1 MAKRGKGA
9 YRTAKSPYIQIDV
22 QYAGA
27 RLRCSSGTT
36 SQREAEA
43 IIEDWKTAQRRRIA
57 GVAEPK
63 AKPDF
68 TINEAAARYYEEI
81 GAARKSAEEIDRDLA
96 WLVENIGP
104 DTRLS
109 EIDENLIL
117 RLMAQRRGEG
127 SRRNAEWAPVSETTL
142 NREIVERL
150 RAVLT
155 RAAKVWKVEAP
166 IINWKDVVSPEPE
179 GGQFGKEL
187 TPHQEAELFA
197 KLRPDLHAI
206 MRFAVVTG
214 VRMGALTKLEWR
226 HVDFDNGTIRVEKK
240 TRKPGVHWHTV
251 PMTREARQILLGE
264 RGRHPRAV
272 WTYVVH
278 QRRGSRT
285 PGDRLPLTW
294 HVLRNQTDKA
304 FKAAGL
310 RGDEKFRR
318 HDMRHTAARR
328 VLRHSKNLSAVKSML
343 GHSDISMTVR
353 YASATLEDVR
363 SAMETG
369 VETVSP
375 ENPQTKVG

>member
-27 RLRCSSGTT
+27 RLRCSSGTA

-43 IIEDWKTAQRRRIA
+43 IIEDWKTAQRRRLSGI
-57 GVAEPK
+57 VEPK
-63 AKPDF
+63 TKPDL

-81 GAARKSAEEIDRDLA
+81 GAGRKSAEEIDRDLA
-96 WLVENIGP
+96 WLVESIGP

-117 RLMAQRRGEG
+117 KLMAQRRGEG
-127 SRRNAEWAPVSETTL
+127 SRRNAKWAPVSETTL

-155 RAAKVWKVEAP
+155 RAAKVWKAEAP
-166 IINWKDVVSPEPE
+166 VINWKDVASPEPE

-187 TPHQEAELFA
+187 TPQQEADLFA

-206 MRFAVVTG
+206 MRFDLVTG
-214 VRMGALTKLEWR
+214 VRIGALRQLEWR
-226 HVDFDNGTIRVEKK
+226 HVDFVSGTIRVMKK
-240 TRKPGVHWHTV
+240 SKNPGTHWHTV
-251 PMTREARQILLGE
+251 PLTREARQILLGE
-264 RGRHPRAV
+264 QGRHPRFV

-278 QRRGSRT
+278 QRRGSRA

-294 HVLRNQTDKA
+294 AVLRNQTDNA
-304 FKAAGL
+304 LKAAGL
-310 RGDEKFRR
+310 RDEEKFRR
-318 HDMRHTAARR
+318 HDIRHTAARR
-328 VLRHSKNLSAVKSML
+328 VLRQSKNLSAVKSML

-363 SAMETG
+363 AAMEPD
-369 VETVSP
+369 VVSVSP
-375 ENPQTKVG
+375 ENPQSKVG